1 MKTRNKL
8 LTMLLLSTG
17 AAGSISL
24 INKTIRIFAA
34 SRHILEDS
42 ESLCFKW
49 RFGNIHY
56 TKRGNGKP
64 ILLIHNLNACFCG
77 YEWKELE
84 RYLAESYTVY
94 TIDLLGFGRSEKP
107 NFTYTNYLYVQ
118 LILDFIKNVI
128 GEKTDVV
135 ASGDSSSIAIMA
147 CHNDPESIR
156 NVILL
161 NPQSLSRMNLSPNR
175 QTRLMKFILDLPVL
189 GTFIYNMMTTKE
201 SFRKNFREELF
212 YNRHSISEE
221 MIAAYSEA
229 SHYPDYNAKYS
240 YTSYVGRYMNTG
252 MIHALKEIN
261 HCIYIVYGKGQR
273 EIESI
278 TDHYI
283 YFNSAVEKVGIEDSG
298 HFPHIE
304 QPDATLQQL
313 RIFL

>member
-1 MKTRNKL
+1 MNRKT
-8 LTMLLLSTG
+8 
-17 AAGSISL
+17 IPSL
-24 INKTIRIFAA
+24 IAFSAVTAFAFHA
-34 SRHILEDS
+34 VNRVCFSTSTLKNILKEDDS
-42 ESLCFKW
+42 NYFEW
-49 RFGNIHY
+49 RFGEIKY
-56 TKRGNGKP
+56 TKRGTGSP
-64 ILLIHNLNACFCG
+64 LLLIHDLIVGSSG
-77 YEWKELE
+77 YEYRKIADDLSKDHEL
-84 RYLAESYTVY
+84 YVL
-94 TIDLLGFGRSEKP
+94 DLLGYGLSDKP
-107 NFTYTNYLYVQ
+107 NMTYTNYLYVQ